1 LTISNAA
8 ERATVSADGAS
19 KSCLNILD
27 DVWPGGRI
35 EALLMAFLE
44 KDLCLRISLT
54 LGPSVIGNLN

>member
-1 LTISNAA
+1 
-8 ERATVSADGAS
+8 
-19 KSCLNILD
+19 LNILD